1 MWFYRY
7 KMFCFTNLNGI
18 TPPPYLKYSAYICS
32 DNQRYAKLKSEV

>member
-18 TPPPYLKYSAYICS
+18 TPPLFEIFCIYL
-32 DNQRYAKLKSEV
+32 QR

>member
-1 MWFYRY
+1 MWLYRY

-18 TPPPYLKYSAYICS
+18 TPPYLKYSAYICS